1 MWWKATAGILMNM
14 ITIGE
19 KAPMIEAQTYFP
31 KEDAIRKITIPSG
44 GKWQI
49 LTFYPGDFTFVCA
62 TDIEAFMGIYDN
74 FKKAGAEIYAIST
87 DSVFS
92 HKAWAQSSPRVKES
106 SIPMI
111 EDFTKKAAGAY
122 GFLNEESGAARR
134 GVVIIDPDGAVQYI
148 AVFNDGLGKDA
159 EHIYTAFMGLK
170 YMRDHKTGEG
180 HMCAIPANWRVGKEA
195 LDIDV
200 VKDIGKL

>member
-1 MWWKATAGILMNM
+1 MNM
-14 ITIGE
+14 VTIGE
-19 KAPMIEAQTYFP
+19 KAPVIEADTYFP
-31 KEDAIRKITIPSG
+31 KEDKIKKVKIPA
-44 GKWQI
+44 GKGWQI

-62 TDIEAFMGIYDN
+62 TDIEAFMAMYDK
-74 FKKAGAEIYAIST
+74 FKKNGAEVYAIST

-92 HKAWAQSSPRVKES
+92 HKAWAQSSPRVKTS

-111 EDFTKKAAGAY
+111 EDFNKKATQAY
-122 GFLNEESGAARR
+122 GLLNEQSGAARR
-134 GVVIIDPDGAVQYI
+134 GVVIIDPNGDVQYL

-159 EHIYTAFMGLK
+159 EHIFTAFMGLK
-170 YMRDHKTGEG
+170 YMHDHPQEAG

-195 LDIDV
+195 LEIDV

>member
-1 MWWKATAGILMNM
+1 MAVDSVNM
-14 ITIGE
+14 ITIGD
-19 KAPMIEAQTYFP
+19 KAPAIEADTYFP
-31 KEDAIRKITIPSG
+31 KEDKIRRVKIPSG
-44 GKWQI
+44 KKWQI

-62 TDIEAFMGIYDN
+62 TDIEAFMAKYDK
-74 FKKAGAEIYAIST
+74 FKENGAEIYAIST

-92 HKAWAQSSPRVKES
+92 HKAWAQSSPRVKTS

-111 EDFTKKAAGAY
+111 EDFNKKAASAY
-122 GFLNEESGAARR
+122 GFLNEQSGAARR
-134 GVVIIDPDGAVQYI
+134 GVVIIDPNGAVQYM

-170 YMRDHKTGEG
+170 YMQDHPQKEG

-195 LDIDV
+195 LEIDV

>member
-1 MWWKATAGILMNM
+1 MNM
-14 ITIGE
+14 VTIGE
-19 KAPMIEAQTYFP
+19 KAPVIEAQTYFP
-31 KEDAIRKITIPSG
+31 KEDKISRIRIPSG
-44 GKWQI
+44 KEWQI

-62 TDIEAFMGIYDN
+62 TDIEAFMSVYEQFRKN
-74 FKKAGAEIYAIST
+74 GAEIYAIST

-111 EDFTKKAAGAY
+111 EDFTKKATSAY

-134 GVVIIDPDGAVQYI
+134 GVVIIDPNGVVQYL

-170 YMRDHKTGEG
+170 YMHDHKSEEG
-180 HMCAIPANWRVGKEA
+180 HMCAIPANWRIGKEA
-195 LDIDV
+195 LEIDV

>member
-1 MWWKATAGILMNM
+1 MNM
-14 ITIGE
+14 VTIGE
-19 KAPMIEAQTYFP
+19 RAPTIEASTYFP
-31 KEDAIRKITIPSG
+31 KEDRISKVKIPSG
-44 GKWQI
+44 DRWQI

-62 TDIEAFMGIYDN
+62 TDIEAFMALHEN
-74 FKKAGAEIYAIST
+74 FKKAGADIYAIST

-111 EDFTKKAAGAY
+111 EDFTKKTALAY

-134 GVVIIDPDGAVQYI
+134 GVVIIDPKGVVQYL

-170 YMRDHKTGEG
+170 YMQEHKSEEG
-180 HMCAIPANWRVGKEA
+180 HMCAIPANWRIGKEA
-195 LDIDV
+195 LDIDI